1 MTMDGG
7 DADRPRANHESSHP
21 SGMAWET
28 PPQVTVYDFFS
39 GCGGTSAGLR
49 RAGMKPVLAVD
60 IDGEALKTYSAN
72 FADAVTIE
80 TDIRALAT
88 RDLEPLLERDRKNPI
103 LFSACAPCQP
113 FSKQNRRKRERDDR
127 ASLLTELVRLL
138 ERFRPDLLF
147 VENVPGIQKQK
158 DDGDG
163 PFAELKRA
171 LDRLGYFHSSRVVNA
186 REFGV
191 PQSRVRLILVA
202 SAFGPI
208 QVPAATH
215 GMEDRPFQTVR
226 DAIGHLPPLSAGMRD
241 DSVANHYACA
251 LSPMN
256 MERIRALPAGGR
268 RTGWEDRLK
277 LGCHAD
283 LKGYTDTYGRMSWD
297 RPAPALTTR
306 CVSLSNGCYGH
317 PEQDRAISMREASNL
332 QSFEEDFVFV
342 GSVNGIARQ
351 IGNAVPPELAHACGK
366 ALIENVAEHWKVLNG

>member
-1 MTMDGG
+1 MTSDGG
-7 DADRPRANHESSHP
+7 RADRPRAGDGP
-21 SGMAWET
+21 CDPCDPAGDA
-28 PPQVTVYDFFS
+28 PPQVMVYDFFS

-49 RAGMKPVLAVD
+49 LAGMKPVLAVD
-60 IDGEALKTYSAN
+60 IDDEALRTYKVN
-72 FADAVTIE
+72 FTDAVAME

-88 RDLEPLLERDRKNPI
+88 RDLEHLMERDRKNPV

-147 VENVPGIQKQK
+147 VENVPGIQRGK
-158 DDGDG
+158 DDGEG

-171 LDRLGYFHSSRVVNA
+171 LDRLGYFHSSRIVNA
-186 REFGV
+186 QEFGV

-208 QVPAATH
+208 EVPAATH
-215 GMEDRPFQTVR
+215 GTAGRPLRTVR
-226 DAIGHLPPLSAGMRD
+226 DAIAHLPPLAAGTRD
-241 DSVANHYACA
+241 AGVANHYACA

-256 MERIRALPAGGR
+256 LERIRALPEGGR
-268 RTGWEDRLK
+268 RTGWDDRLK

-297 RPAPALTTR
+297 RPSPALTTR
-306 CVSLSNGCYGH
+306 CVSLSNGRYGH
-317 PEQDRAISMREASNL
+317 PDQDRAISMREASNL
-332 QSFEEDFVFV
+332 QSFEEDFVFI

-351 IGNAVPPELAHACGK
+351 IGNAVPPELAHACGR
-366 ALIENVAEHWKVLNG
+366 ALVENVREHWNALNG